1 MKLFVLMLLVRYLNE
16 LFRSSSSSSS
26 SSTSNSQLIP
36 GDVGSMNEV
45 VDN

>member
-16 LFRSSSSSSS
+16 LFRSSSSSS